1 MKTLDELI
9 ARGDAAL
16 YRAKHEGR
24 DLVRIADE
32 SLLEMS
38 SGVRRALR

>member
-1 MKTLDELI
+1 VKSLDELI

-16 YRAKHEGR
+16 YRAQHEGR

-32 SLLEMS
+32 SLVDMS
-38 SGVRRALR
+38 SGIRRALR